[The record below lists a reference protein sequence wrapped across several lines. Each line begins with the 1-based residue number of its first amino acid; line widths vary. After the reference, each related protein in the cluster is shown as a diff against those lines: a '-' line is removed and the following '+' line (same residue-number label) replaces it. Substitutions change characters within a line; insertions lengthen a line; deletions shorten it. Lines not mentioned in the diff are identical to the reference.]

1 MSIKIFTHRL
11 EVSSKIHT
19 GVFNKVQILA
29 CIKAF
34 AIVYNVEV
42 YIVENI
48 SACMRTPR
56 TSVAVNFVTYIYIHT
71 NCGISKI
78 CTKVLKDYK
87 FVCMY
92 YSIFYSQYHYSTY
105 YTTY

>member
-19 GVFNKVQILA
+19 GVFNRVQILA

-56 TSVAVNFVTYIYIHT
+56 TSVAVNFVTYIYIYT
-71 NCGISKI
+71 QIVVFQKY
-78 CTKVLKDYK
+78 VLK
-87 FVCMY
+87 F
-92 YSIFYSQYHYSTY
+92 
-105 YTTY
+105 